1 MGILRVSVLSHVTQ
15 DEKMLQNGQK
25 HKSIT
30 IFNLKLCTLNFQDEG
45 FKAKNLVGK
54 AGVGGKWLA
63 SPQEASNTLCQAHV
77 TLQLKRPVEVATVEL
92 GKFY

>member
-1 MGILRVSVLSHVTQ
+1 MGILHVSVLSHVTQ
-15 DEKMLQNGQK
+15 DEKMLHNFQK

-45 FKAKNLVGK
+45 FKAKNLIGA

-63 SPQEASNTLCQAHV
+63 SPQEASNPQASI
-77 TLQLKRPVEVATVEL
+77 TFQLKRPVEVATIEL
-92 GKFY
+92 SKFS